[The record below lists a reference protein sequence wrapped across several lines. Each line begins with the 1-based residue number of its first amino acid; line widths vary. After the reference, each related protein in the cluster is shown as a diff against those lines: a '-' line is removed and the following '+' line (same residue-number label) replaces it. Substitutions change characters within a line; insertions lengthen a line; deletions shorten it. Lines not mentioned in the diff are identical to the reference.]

1 MQTYPYSL
9 TVWRNT
15 LYKQVIS
22 AAALL
27 AMSVSSAAFAAN
39 TNGIT
44 NSTNVA
50 TLPATANVDAS
61 CAFSSN
67 NGGQA
72 AANNGFNF
80 GDVTTANAATVS
92 ATASL
97 TFVCNS
103 NNALTTGNA
112 IGLALSDINGTHNT
126 TTFDLKN
133 TAAAANNTID
143 FNIVQT
149 SVPGVDFV
157 NSNVNFQNVT
167 TSPVISLTAT
177 TTSPLTNLAA
187 GAYTDTITATL
198 NS

>member
-1 MQTYPYSL
+1 
-9 TVWRNT
+9 
-15 LYKQVIS
+15 LYKKVIS

-27 AMSVSSAAFAAN
+27 ALSISSAAFAAN
-39 TNGIT
+39 TGGIT

-50 TLPATANVDAS
+50 TLPATANIDAS

-80 GDVTTANAATVS
+80 GDITTANTASVS
-92 ATASL
+92 TTASL
-97 TFVCNS
+97 TYVCNA
-103 NNALTTGNA
+103 NNALTTGTA
-112 IGLALSDINGTHNT
+112 IGLALSDVNGGHGT
-126 TTFDLKN
+126 TTYDLKN
-133 TAAAANNTID
+133 TSATSNNTID

-177 TTSPLTNLAA
+177 TSSTLSNLAA